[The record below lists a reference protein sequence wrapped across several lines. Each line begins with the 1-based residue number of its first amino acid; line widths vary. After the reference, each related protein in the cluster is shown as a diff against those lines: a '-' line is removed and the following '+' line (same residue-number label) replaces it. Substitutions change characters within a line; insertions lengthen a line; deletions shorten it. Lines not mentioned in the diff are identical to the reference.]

1 MIPLQRPPLQARLAA
16 ELERATAQVRAAG
29 PDTASGR
36 AAWRRAVRP
45 KAQLRL
51 LLRQMAPGLER
62 CMYCGDNLGTDIDHF
77 EPIAH
82 APLRTF
88 DWQNHLLAC
97 AHCNSNRK
105 RDRFPRDPA
114 TGDGLLIDPCRE
126 DPADHLRLYLDS
138 GAYDPLTARGE
149 ATIEVFG
156 LNERP
161 ELVRG
166 RRMMFAVVKALLLTW
181 RAAPPAEAAEYAAAL
196 REIHHADVLRTVL
209 GLRRSPPLALAVLGP
224 DVLDALERLVRE
236 AGEDRG
242 PGEHREADA

>member
-1 MIPLQRPPLQARLAA
+1 MIPLQRPPLQPRLAA
-16 ELERATAQVRAAG
+16 ELARATERIRTDGPNTAG
-29 PDTASGR
+29 GR

-51 LLRQMAPGLER
+51 MLRQMAPGLER

-77 EPIAH
+77 EPIAQ

-114 TGDGLLIDPCRE
+114 TGDGLLVDPCRE

-138 GAYDPLTARGE
+138 GAYDPLTVRGA

-181 RAAPPAEAAEYAAAL
+181 RAAATSAEAAEYAAAL

-209 GLRRSPPLALAVLGP
+209 ALRRRRPLALAVLGP
-224 DVLDALERLVRE
+224 DVLDALDRL
-236 AGEDRG
+236 AGAD
-242 PGEHREADA
+242 PGLSA

>member
-1 MIPLQRPPLQARLAA
+1 MIPLQRPPLQPRLAA
-16 ELERATAQVRAAG
+16 ELARATDRIRTEG
-29 PDTASGR
+29 PTTATGR

-51 LLRQMAPGLER
+51 MLRQMAPGLER

-77 EPIAH
+77 EPIAQ

-166 RRMMFAVVKALLLTW
+166 RRMMFAVVKALLLAW

-209 GLRRSPPLALAVLGP
+209 ALRRSRPLALAVLGP
-224 DVLDALERLVRE
+224 DVLAALDELTTAERE
-236 AGEDRG
+236 PDG
-242 PGEHREADA
+242 

>member
-1 MIPLQRPPLQARLAA
+1 
-16 ELERATAQVRAAG
+16 
-29 PDTASGR
+29 
-36 AAWRRAVRP
+36 
-45 KAQLRL
+45 
-51 LLRQMAPGLER
+51 
-62 CMYCGDNLGTDIDHF
+62 MYCGDNLGTDIDHF
-77 EPIAH
+77 EPIAQ

-105 RDRFPRDPA
+105 RDLFPRDPA
-114 TGDGLLIDPCRE
+114 TGDGLLVDPCRE

-138 GAYDPLTARGE
+138 GAYDPLTVRGE

-166 RRMMFAVVKALLLTW
+166 RRMMFAVVKALLLAH
-181 RAAPPAEAAEYAAAL
+181 RAAGTPAEAAEYAAAL

-209 GLRRSPPLALAVLGP
+209 ALRRSRPLAHAVLGP
-224 DVLDALERLVRE
+224 EVLAALEQLVSR
-236 AGEDRG
+236 
-242 PGEHREADA
+242 PGGFGG